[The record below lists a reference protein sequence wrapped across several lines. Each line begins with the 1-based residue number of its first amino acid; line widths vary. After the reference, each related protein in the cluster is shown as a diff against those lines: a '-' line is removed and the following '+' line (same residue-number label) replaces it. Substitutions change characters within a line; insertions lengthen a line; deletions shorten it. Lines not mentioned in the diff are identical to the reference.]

1 MIIRRSSRNQVAIP
15 KKLLDQAGLGKDE
28 VFFDVRYAAGCFIL
42 KPLVFEEKIPTE
54 AMERF
59 KRRALK
65 REPDDRIFGSME
77 ELIAALDRPP
87 KHR

>member
-15 KKLLDQAGLGKDE
+15 KQLIEQAGLGKDE

-42 KPLVFEEKIPTE
+42 KPLVLEEKIPKE
-54 AMERF
+54 AIERF
-59 KRRALK
+59 KRSALK
-65 REPDDRIFGSME
+65 REPDDRVFASME

-87 KHR
+87 KRR